1 MRIPRKVNPPAIFAT
16 AFAFFLILLFSTS
29 NLYAGEKKTRAE
41 ELLAKIDELWRGD
54 SSHGK
59 FSMHVK
65 TKHYERKMGMETWSK
80 GKEKSLV
87 RIYAPKKEKG
97 TATLKSDKTIYT
109 YLPKTD
115 RTIRLTSG
123 MMGGSWM
130 GSHFTNDDLIKE
142 SSLEDDFDSSITFE
156 GKRRGVGTIEITLI
170 PKPDAAVVWGK
181 ILIEIFADN
190 YLPIRE
196 FFYDEDGVLMRTMIF
211 EDIKVLGGRK
221 FPAVMRIIPEDKPGE
236 FTELIYHEMEFNIN
250 LKDSLFS
257 VSQLRRM

>member
-1 MRIPRKVNPPAIFAT
+1 VCSLT
-16 AFAFFLILLFSTS
+16 LLFSAQ
-29 NLYAGEKKTRAE
+29 NLDAGEKKTRSE
-41 ELLAKIDELWRGD
+41 ELLARIDKLWRGD

-65 TKHYERKMGMETWSK
+65 TEHYERKIGMETWTK

-97 TATLKSDKTIYT
+97 TATLKSGKTIYT

-130 GSHFTNDDLIKE
+130 GSHFTNDDLVKE
-142 SSLEDDFDSSITFE
+142 SSLEVDYTSGITFE
-156 GKRRGVGTIEITLI
+156 GKRGGVDIIEITLTA
-170 PKPDAAVVWGK
+170 KPDAAVVWGK
-181 ILIEIFADN
+181 IVIEIFADN
-190 YLPIRE
+190 YLPIIE
-196 FFYDEDGVLMRTMIF
+196 FFYDEDEVLIRTMVF

-221 FPAVMRIIPEDKPGE
+221 FPAVMKIIPEDKPGE
-236 FTELIYHEMEFNIN
+236 FTELVYHEMEFNIK

-257 VSQLRRM
+257 VSHLRRM